1 MDRMTVQ
8 IFQFN
13 NMVATQEFIRQN
25 VEKIKEQIVI
35 DVNELKQEMHKTK
48 AKLNDLLER
57 NKDLD
62 PSHVKKRLEEY
73 EDLVY
78 SMYCIPNNRWMMPML
93 SLMSDGSWQKLSSRR
108 KCKKNYLHVERMR
121 PPIKDIYLLS
131 RKPFQ
136 ISLIAIQQY
145 RTVTQFSKS

>member
-1 MDRMTVQ
+1 
-8 IFQFN
+8 
-13 NMVATQEFIRQN
+13 
-25 VEKIKEQIVI
+25 
-35 DVNELKQEMHKTK
+35 MHKTK

-93 SLMSDGSWQKLSSRR
+93 SLMSDGSW
-108 KCKKNYLHVERMR
+108 
-121 PPIKDIYLLS
+121 
-131 RKPFQ
+131 
-136 ISLIAIQQY
+136 
-145 RTVTQFSKS
+145 